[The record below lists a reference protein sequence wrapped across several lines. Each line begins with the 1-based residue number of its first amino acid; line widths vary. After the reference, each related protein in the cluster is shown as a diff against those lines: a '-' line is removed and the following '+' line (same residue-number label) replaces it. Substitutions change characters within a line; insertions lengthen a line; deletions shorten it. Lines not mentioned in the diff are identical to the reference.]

1 MIDLI
6 LENLV
11 SFYFKLFFL
20 FDDLNGQ
27 NFVFLQKYFT
37 IQYQSKFIEH
47 FANFITLIL
56 YLWKIPTF
64 SNFYLKQFGF
74 SFSLYLN
81 HFHKFYHANL
91 SFLDHLFKAIISQ
104 QIFIIFIKN
113 HMLLIFEMKPFSN
126 LSHKSSSFHL
136 IFIWK
141 SNFLQIMQVY
151 FISKTFNNI
160 LLVLK
165 YYSTSYNEK

>member
-1 MIDLI
+1 MSDGL
-6 LENLV
+6 
-11 SFYFKLFFL
+11 
-20 FDDLNGQ
+20 DGQ
-27 NFVFLQKYFT
+27 NFVFSQKYFT
-37 IQYQSKFIEH
+37 IQYQFKFIEH

-56 YLWKIPTF
+56 YLWKIQTF
-64 SNFYLKQFGF
+64 SNFYLKKFVF
-74 SFSLYLN
+74 CFSLYLN

-91 SFLDHLFKAIISQ
+91 NFTDHLFKAIISL
-104 QIFIIFIKN
+104 QIVIIFNKN
-113 HMLLIFEMKPFSN
+113 HMLFIFEIMPFSN

-165 YYSTSYNEK
+165 YYSTSYYEK